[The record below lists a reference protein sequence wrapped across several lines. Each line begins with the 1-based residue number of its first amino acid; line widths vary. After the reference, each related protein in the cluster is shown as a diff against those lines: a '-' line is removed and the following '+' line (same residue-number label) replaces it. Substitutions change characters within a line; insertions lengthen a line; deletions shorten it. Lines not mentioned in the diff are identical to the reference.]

1 MRESG
6 ILVKM
11 RITDFESTKK
21 KIVEANNMLV
31 SELEL
36 DDRFYI
42 DLESSH

>member
-6 ILVKM
+6 IWFKM